1 MILSRRDK
9 NERNQSE
16 EGCRMSSQ
24 IRISQD
30 VIELQQL
37 VAPEISQIIEMRYN
51 ILATISSEQ
60 PIGRRNLAYILDLSE
75 RQIRNE
81 IDFLQSQKLIIVER
95 QGVVITDSGKEILI
109 KLRNLLYTYNNLE
122 QLEKE
127 LMSQLKLK
135 KVIISPG
142 DIDVNFEVL
151 NFMGRAGAK
160 YVLSVMKYK
169 DTIAL
174 TGGSGTA
181 TLVDEMQEAFYPDV
195 YVIPARGGIGR
206 SHSTQ
211 ANNIVAE
218 MGLKLHSNYELLHLP
233 DNIDQRLLNALK
245 DYPEIKRVFSK
256 MEDIDIFIFG
266 LGRADVL
273 ADWRNMASAKKKEIM
288 KKGAVGEAF
297 GHYFSLDG
305 KVVSPSSTIGVKI
318 ENFKKIPHAIA
329 IAGGA
334 SKAQAIISVSRVRE
348 NLVLITDESAAKEIL
363 KMLKTRSDSEEA
375 DSELE

>member
-1 MILSRRDK
+1 MFLSQWDK
-9 NERNQSE
+9 NERNQPKKGS
-16 EGCRMSSQ
+16 RMSSQ
-24 IRISQD
+24 IKISQD
-30 VIELQQL
+30 VIDLQQL
-37 VAPEISQIIEMRYN
+37 VAPEINQIIEMRYN
-51 ILATISSEQ
+51 ILATISSEE
-60 PIGRRNLAYILDLSE
+60 PIGRRNLAYVLDLSE

-95 QGVVITDSGKEILI
+95 QGVVITDAGKEILI

-127 LMSQLKLK
+127 LMNQLGLK

-142 DIDVNFEVL
+142 DMNMNFEVL
-151 NFMGRAGAK
+151 NFMGRSGAK

-169 DTIAL
+169 DIIAL
-174 TGGSGTA
+174 TGGNCTA
-181 TLVDEMQEAFYPDV
+181 ALADEMREAFYPDV

-218 MGLKLHSNYELLHLP
+218 LGLKLHSNYELLHLP

-245 DYPEIKRVFSK
+245 DYPEIKRVFNK
-256 MEDIDIFIFG
+256 MEEIDIFIFG

-273 ADWRNMASAKKKEIM
+273 ADWRNMPLAAKKKIM
-288 KKGAVGEAF
+288 EKGAVGEAF
-297 GHYFSLDG
+297 GHYFNIDG
-305 KVVSPSSTIGVKI
+305 EVVSPSSTIGVSI

-329 IAGGA
+329 IAGGTN
-334 SKAQAIISVSRVRE
+334 KAEAIISVSRVRE
-348 NLVLITDESAAKEIL
+348 NLVLITDESAAKEVL
-363 KMLKTRSDSEEA
+363 KMLKTRSDSEKTNL
-375 DSELE
+375 DLE